1 MGWGVVPVQV
11 YRYKFELRGD
21 GGYGGNLSEMV
32 TVVALVVGKSLLQ
45 CYGRAITSIA
55 YVNVVL

>member
-21 GGYGGNLSEMV
+21 GGCGGNLSEMV
-32 TVVALVVGKSLLQ
+32 TVVGKSLLQ

>member
-21 GGYGGNLSEMV
+21 GGCGGNLSEMV
-32 TVVALVVGKSLLQ
+32 TVIALVVLFASTSLYNEGVTEMLPL
-45 CYGRAITSIA
+45 
-55 YVNVVL
+55 V